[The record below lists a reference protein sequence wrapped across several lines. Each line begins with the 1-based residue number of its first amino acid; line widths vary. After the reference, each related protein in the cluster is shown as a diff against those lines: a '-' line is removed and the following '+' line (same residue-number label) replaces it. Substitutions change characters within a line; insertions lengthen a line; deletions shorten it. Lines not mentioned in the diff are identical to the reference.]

1 MFDAQSKAY
10 LPTELCL
17 QVKTTY
23 AQIPTSRQLNEAK
36 NPVKKVELVI
46 TGSEGDIF
54 IDELDTSEQINQ
66 GYNKEETAVDNLH
79 NGDG

>member
-1 MFDAQSKAY
+1 MLDAQSKAY

-23 AQIPTSRQLNEAK
+23 AKIPTSRQLNEAK

-54 IDELDTSEQINQ
+54 IDELDISQWAKQ
-66 GYNKEETAVDNLH
+66 SRL
-79 NGDG
+79 